1 MTRMLFEEV
10 DNARK
15 ILGFG
20 ITADLI
26 TIKKAYRKLV
36 KDWHPDKCNKKDEE
50 LCHEKTKEINK
61 AYKIILK
68 YIENY
73 SYSFAEEKVL
83 EESPE
88 ERWKK
93 QFGGDPH
100 WGMGKGGYGY
110 PV

>member
-73 SYSFAEEKVL
+73 RYSLAGIHT
-83 EESPE
+83 
-88 ERWKK
+88 
-93 QFGGDPH
+93 GG
-100 WGMGKGGYGY
+100 WAKGDM
-110 PV
+110 VILSEIARRCVHQK